1 MSREFG
7 LDWREHDFGRMNSF
21 IELLRLENKRQE
33 MDNKK
38 QSDKSKPHNSYR

>member
-7 LDWREHDFGRMNSF
+7 LDWKEYDFARMNAF
-21 IELLRLENKRQE
+21 IELLRLENKRQD

-38 QSDKSKPHNSYR
+38 QSNKSKSHNNYR